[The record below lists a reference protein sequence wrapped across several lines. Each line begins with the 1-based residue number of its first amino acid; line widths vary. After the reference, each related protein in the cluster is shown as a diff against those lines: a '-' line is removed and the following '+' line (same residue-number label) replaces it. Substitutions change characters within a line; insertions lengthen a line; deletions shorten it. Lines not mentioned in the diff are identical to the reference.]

1 MASQLGWGMMAG
13 SIGKRPA
20 FVRYHERFQSRSA
33 VQQARA
39 LDDALMPAASSG
51 GVKQRVRPE
60 HP

>member
-1 MASQLGWGMMAG
+1 MVSHLGWGMMAG

-20 FVRYHERFQSRSA
+20 FVRCHERIQSRSA

-51 GVKQRVRPE
+51 GVKPKG
-60 HP
+60 PA